1 MRVKTFTDG
10 GARGNPGPA
19 GIGGV
24 VYDMEG
30 NVLAEVSEYIGE
42 TTNNQAE
49 YRALIETLRAAKKCG
64 ATEVDCYMDSQLVAK
79 QMSREYRVKDKNLAV
94 AFLEAYNLSQEFSRI
109 SFNHVYREKNK
120 AADAL
125 VNKAIDN
132 AIR

>member
-1 MRVKTFTDG
+1 MRVRAFTDG

-30 NVLAEVSEYIGE
+30 NVLAEVSEFIGH

-49 YRALIETLRAAKKCG
+49 YRALIETLKAAKACG
-64 ATEVDCYMDSQLVAK
+64 ATEVECYMDSQLVAK
-79 QMSREYRVKDKNLAV
+79 QMSREYKVKDLNLQKV
-94 AFLEAYNLSQEFSRI
+94 FIEAYNLVQEFKSI
-109 SFNHVYREKNK
+109 SFTHVYREKNK

-125 VNKAIDN
+125 VNKAIDA
-132 AIR
+132 AIK